1 MSAILDD
8 RLAQQLNQ
16 EFDRKLAQSRP
27 ITLIDLAA
35 QSLPER
41 FRNGIAR
48 LFVPL
53 L

>member
-1 MSAILDD
+1 MAQ
-8 RLAQQLNQ
+8 RLNR
-16 EFDRKLAQSRP
+16 EFDEKLALSKP
-27 ITLIDLAA
+27 VALDDLAA
-35 QSLPER
+35 QTWLER